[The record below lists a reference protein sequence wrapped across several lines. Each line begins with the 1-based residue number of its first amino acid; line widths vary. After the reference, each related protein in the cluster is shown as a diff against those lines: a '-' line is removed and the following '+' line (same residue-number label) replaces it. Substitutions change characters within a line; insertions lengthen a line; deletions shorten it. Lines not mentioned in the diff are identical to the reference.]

1 MKAKFDTNFVWRAF
15 HNYMYLIYEKRF
27 KEYSQAKIEK
37 DLYVYYLEYSDN
49 LSAI

>member
-1 MKAKFDTNFVWRAF
+1 MAF

-27 KEYSQAKIEK
+27 KEQAKIEK

>member
-1 MKAKFDTNFVWRAF
+1 MYLWKAF
-15 HNYMYLIYEKRF
+15 HNLIYERRF